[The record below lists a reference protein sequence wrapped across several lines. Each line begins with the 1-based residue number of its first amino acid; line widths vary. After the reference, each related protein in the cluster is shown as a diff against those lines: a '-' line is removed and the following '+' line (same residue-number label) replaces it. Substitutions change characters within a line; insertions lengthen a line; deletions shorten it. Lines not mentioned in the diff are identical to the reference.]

1 MGELARG
8 RMRVI
13 RVKMGSE
20 GRITIPARMRKVLQM
35 ETGDAVVLQLEAGTI
50 RVIPQDLA
58 IRMAQE
64 VVRRYVPE
72 GFSLVDSLLSER
84 RGEAF

>member
-1 MGELARG
+1 MGEK
-8 RMRVI
+8 RMGVI
-13 RVKMGSE
+13 RVKMGSK
-20 GRITIPARMRKVLQM
+20 GRITIPERIRKVLHM
-35 ETGDAVVLQLEAGTI
+35 EVGDAVVLRLEAGAI